1 MTIQVPHQ
9 WIFKIKSSRDP
20 RVFPRDMPSIMP
32 VNPLFVYSN
41 GDSSESTTTNKSVEA
56 KLAFEKYATTFGVK
70 IQKYHSDKWCLNY
83 RKYLSGSKYQN
94 WVYFSATPHHL

>member
-1 MTIQVPHQ
+1 
-9 WIFKIKSSRDP
+9 
-20 RVFPRDMPSIMP
+20 MPSIMP

-70 IQKYHSDKWCLNY
+70 IQKYHSDNDALNTLIIALVLNIKTGY
-83 RKYLSGSKYQN
+83 ISSQLQIVFNDDSQQHPRG
-94 WVYFSATPHHL
+94 